1 MKSVSILCRVCMNVH
16 VQFYLEDNMLNLID
30 DIENALQHNC
40 LRVALGMALTLPDMC
55 GQVEHP
61 ELNVGERYTKWCDK
75 YLKNQ
80 GFITTGDSEDKVIS
94 GKMCYKLRCAYLHSG
109 NIELNQRKNDDFPE
123 FRLLM
128 CNKDDEGIYCEPIHK
143 DLQGKDLMITVDVRH
158 LTLVLCNAAKEYYEI
173 HEDKTDFKNHHI
185 IIDDVEKI
193 AEKNVKVK
201 QKVKDICSSKKSIS
215 DPKELSKNAMSLL
228 KILNEDRGKA
238 VQILFSDNEDEELET
253 MLAIYELIYGGF

>member
-1 MKSVSILCRVCMNVH
+1 MFSSIR
-16 VQFYLEDNMLNLID
+16 EINMLDLID

-40 LRVALGMALTLPDMC
+40 LRVALGMALTLPDIC

-61 ELNVGERYTKWCDK
+61 KLNVGERYTKWCDK

-80 GFITTGDSEDKVIS
+80 GFITTGDIEDKVIS
-94 GKMCYKLRCAYLHSG
+94 GNMCYKLRCAYLHSG
-109 NIELNQRKNDDFPE
+109 NIELNQRENDDFPE

-185 IIDDVEKI
+185 IIDDVERAVYIVKTAKQRADKI
-193 AEKNVKVK
+193 
-201 QKVKDICSSKKSIS
+201 ILKKRNKA
-215 DPKELSKNAMSLL
+215 DPKELSENTQKLL
-228 KILNEDRGKA
+228 NNPK
-238 VQILFSDNEDEELET
+238 LFMESFESTNDEERIN
-253 MLAIYELIYGGF
+253 AVVASYELFNGGFIDFNNLGK